1 MKPEKTNII
10 TIFALIIAMMLWASS
25 FIALKIAFRSY
36 HPSIVI
42 FGRMF
47 VASIIFLLFFPLLK
61 KNRIQKEDIKYL
73 LLMAF
78 FEPCLYFI
86 LEAQALQYTSA
97 AQAGMITSL
106 FPMTVGIGAA
116 LFLKEVVT
124 PRTITGFFI
133 AAAGA
138 AWLSF
143 ASDITEAA
151 PRPIL
156 GNSLEFLAMVSG
168 TGYALLLKKLTAR
181 YTPFFLTAFQAFAGS
196 IFFFPLIFLTGAHL
210 APAWHQVP
218 FFAIIYLGIG
228 VTLGGY
234 GLYNFGVSRMPA
246 SRATAYVNLIPV
258 FALIL
263 AWLILGETLNT
274 YQYIA
279 SVVVLS
285 GVLISQ
291 Y

>member
-1 MKPEKTNII
+1 MKPEKNNII
-10 TIFALIIAMMLWASS
+10 TIFALIIAMILWASS
-25 FIALKIAFRSY
+25 FVALKIAFRGY
-36 HPSIVI
+36 HAAIVI

-47 VASIIFLLFFPLLK
+47 IASIIFLLFFPLLK
-61 KNRIQKEDIKYL
+61 KNHIQKKDIKYL

-78 FEPCLYFI
+78 FEPCLYFT

-124 PRTITGFFI
+124 TRTITGFFI

-143 ASDITEAA
+143 ASDITKAA

-156 GNSLEFLAMVSG
+156 GNSLEFLAMASG
-168 TGYALLLKKLTAR
+168 TGYALLLKKLSAR

-196 IFFFPLIFLTGAHL
+196 IFFFTPYFFYRCPRSTGL
-210 APAWHQVP
+210 APDT
-218 FFAIIYLGIG
+218 FFRDNLSRYRGHPGRIRALQFWSKPHARKPGHCLRKPD
-228 VTLGGY
+228 T
-234 GLYNFGVSRMPA
+234 GLFTHPRLAGSR
-246 SRATAYVNLIPV
+246 
-258 FALIL
+258 
-263 AWLILGETLNT
+263 
-274 YQYIA
+274 
-279 SVVVLS
+279 
-285 GVLISQ
+285 
-291 Y
+291 